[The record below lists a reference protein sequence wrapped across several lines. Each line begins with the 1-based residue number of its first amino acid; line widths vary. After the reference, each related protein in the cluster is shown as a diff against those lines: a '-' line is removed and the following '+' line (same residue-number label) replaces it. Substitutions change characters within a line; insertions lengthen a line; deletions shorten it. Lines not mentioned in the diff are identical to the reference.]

1 MNKRDFFRIIRKK
14 LNRFGDDVADDAVE
28 FYEEII
34 NEKIRETGI
43 SEEQA
48 IADLGDPNKLAVEMA
63 SDLVAANK
71 LKNPSRGMFWLLGSL
86 ALSPVLLPLAIT
98 AFTLYIVIFSVW
110 GSLTIAFGGAAIGSI
125 IGGVYSL
132 FVLGNIG
139 TSLICLGGALIAA
152 AILSALCIVTF
163 KYGLEFI
170 NLITVKLVRKIK
182 KKTDK
187 GDIIK

>member
-86 ALSPVLLPLAIT
+86 ALSPYYYPWQLPHLL
-98 AFTLYIVIFSVW
+98 
-110 GSLTIAFGGAAIGSI
+110 
-125 IGGVYSL
+125 
-132 FVLGNIG
+132 
-139 TSLICLGGALIAA
+139 C
-152 AILSALCIVTF
+152 ILSFFPSGDL
-163 KYGLEFI
+163 LQ
-170 NLITVKLVRKIK
+170 LRLV
-182 KKTDK
+182 
-187 GDIIK
+187 GPQ